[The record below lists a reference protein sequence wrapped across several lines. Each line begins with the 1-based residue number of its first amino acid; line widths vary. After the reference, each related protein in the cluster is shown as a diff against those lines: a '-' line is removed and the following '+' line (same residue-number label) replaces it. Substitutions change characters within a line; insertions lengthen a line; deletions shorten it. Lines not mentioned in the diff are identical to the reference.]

1 MGTAYKKV
9 LKECNEFQEEQL
21 VSWLPNSKYHT
32 IQKAVEKLP
41 HFAEMQEKY
50 GLTEEEG
57 AAIYAYTTNLYKNI
71 NPKMREGNLT
81 KKDLGF
87 ISVVEQGLSKL
98 SDEQGAVYR
107 RVDLSDK
114 LLARYQ
120 IGKIVTEK
128 AFTSASKNQHLS
140 DFDGYIQFIIESKS
154 GKLIRKLS
162 KYQHQFEVL
171 FKGDTRFLVTDR
183 QEDKRANLIKIYMK
197 EVE

>member
-1 MGTAYKKV
+1 
-9 LKECNEFQEEQL
+9 
-21 VSWLPNSKYHT
+21 
-32 IQKAVEKLP
+32 
-41 HFAEMQEKY
+41 
-50 GLTEEEG
+50 
-57 AAIYAYTTNLYKNI
+57 
-71 NPKMREGNLT
+71 MREGNLT

-98 SDEQGAVYR
+98 PDEQGVVYR
-107 RVDLSDK
+107 RVDLSDQ

-183 QEDKRANLIKIYMK
+183 QEDKRENLIKIYMK